1 MDTLLTAEIA
11 ANAPRY
17 RRRSSTFI
25 DGIHDITEGQD
36 LAPAQ
41 LYSTMSGRLFHSGR
55 IAIAMVGPPA
65 RGKTHI
71 CVSMARYL
79 QWLGVKTRIFHLG
92 DYRRAT
98 VGPEGSVPEDY
109 FFPNASPASVILRQ
123 KILKKCREDIYS
135 WLNHENGQVAI
146 YDAVNPTAS
155 GRRSLAKEF
164 AKHDV
169 QTLFIES
176 YVDDE
181 RILRENA
188 RNVKISSP
196 DFAGM
201 DPDEAALL
209 YLRRIEMK
217 IPVFESMNEKELNYI
232 KMINAGQKFFYNNV
246 SFNYLSHRIVFYL
259 TNLHIK
265 SRKTFFARAG
275 TSTEEDLYKAD
286 APLSQE
292 GREYAEKMTE
302 ALVKAREQERLK
314 QIAEGGSNA
323 PLPPLAVWTST
334 RLRTVQTADCLKER
348 GFKVRQRTQL
358 SQINPGVCEKMS
370 ERMIRQIYPD
380 EVEKHELDPY
390 HHRYPRAESYH
401 DLAVRLEPIIL
412 ELEREQHDLL
422 IIAHES
428 VLRVLYAYL
437 MHCSTMDIPVLKFPR
452 DEIIEIIPAAYQN
465 EAQRIHIPGLD
476 PKIIPGSPQD
486 IKIPVPGS
494 AIQSAQLTPI
504 PSGIGSPAEPVD
516 RPSAAERVIKTVKD
530 LVADKVDDED

>member
-17 RRRSSTFI
+17 RRKSSTFI
-25 DGIHDITEGQD
+25 DAIHDVSEDQKM
-36 LAPAQ
+36 APAQ

-55 IAIAMVGPPA
+55 IAIVMVGLPA

-79 QWLGVKTRIFHLG
+79 SWLGVKTRIFHLG

-98 VGPEGSVPEDY
+98 VGKGGTVPEDY
-109 FFPNASPASVILRQ
+109 FFPNASPSSVMLRQ
-123 KILKKCREDIYS
+123 KILKKCREDIYA

-146 YDAVNPTAS
+146 YDAVNPTAG

-169 QTLFIES
+169 QTLFLES

-188 RNVKISSP
+188 RNVKIHSP
-196 DFAGM
+196 DFHGM
-201 DPDEAALL
+201 DPDEAAKL

-217 IPVFESMNEKELNYI
+217 IPVFETMGENDLNYV
-232 KMINAGQKFFYNNV
+232 KMINAGQAFFYNNV
-246 SFNYLSHRIVFYL
+246 NFNYLSHRIVFYL

-265 SRKTFFARAG
+265 SRTTFFVRAG
-275 TSTEEDLYKAD
+275 AASEPDSYKAD
-286 APLSQE
+286 GGLSE
-292 GREYAEKMTE
+292 PGHAYAIKMTE
-302 ALVKAREQERLK
+302 TLIKHREKERQTAK
-314 QIAEGGSNA
+314 EAGGPDI
-323 PLPPLAVWTST
+323 PLRPLTVWTST
-334 RLRTVQTADCLKER
+334 RLRAVQTAAPLQEK
-348 GFKVRQRTQL
+348 GYKVRQRSQM
-358 SQINPGVCEKMS
+358 SQINPGDCEKLS
-370 ERMIRQIYPD
+370 ERAIRSLYPE

-412 ELEREQHDLL
+412 ELEREQNDLL

-428 VLRVLYAYL
+428 VLRVLYGYL
-437 MHCSTMDIPVLKFPR
+437 MHCSAMDIPKLKFPR

-465 EAQRIHIPGLD
+465 EAKRIHIPGLD
-476 PKIIPGSPQD
+476 PRMIPGSPED
-486 IKIPVPGS
+486 IRIPVPSMPPSGTLS
-494 AIQSAQLTPI
+494 PI
-504 PSGIGSPAEPVD
+504 PGMSSPIEGQATPL
-516 RPSAAERVIKTVKD
+516 SII
-530 LVADKVDDED
+530 ADKVADED